1 MSLCNLVFF
10 QASVG
15 ILAPAISTYVN
26 ERAPEEQRATIL
38 SFQTGLFSDRTL
50 QRGDDS
56 SVSTLWSGG
65 LACGVYDRLRVV
77 FRSAERR

>member
-1 MSLCNLVFF
+1 MYELMQSGLLSGLGRHSG
-10 QASVG
+10 A
-15 ILAPAISTYVN
+15 VN